1 MIPTASP
8 HLPHPNSTD
17 SGDTVSHPH
26 PLPRW
31 ILAPAALAVSALAL
45 SGCTGGFEQTAT
57 AKDDSIVVALTG
69 EPSSLDPLFDTNL
82 NALNIFY
89 DVFNQLTTIDDKGN
103 VVPSL
108 ATEWSAD
115 EALTT
120 WTFTL
125 RDDATF
131 QDGSPVTASD
141 VVFTYETTMANPQ
154 ANLAGYMT
162 TIDSVEATSDTEVV
176 FHLNTPYAPFDRQVT
191 LVPILPKAVYE
202 ADPKGFASAPI
213 GSGPYEV
220 EKWQKGDSIVLT
232 RNDDYFGEAG
242 DYERIEFR
250 FVLDETT
257 RANSLQSGDLD
268 IALLGASQVEAV
280 RRADNVDIVDQQSN
294 RVLYLGFNGSAG
306 PLADQDVRKAA
317 DLAIDRTAI
326 SDDLMN
332 GAVEP
337 TGQLVAKV
345 TFGYND
351 AIPATTY
358 DPEAATELL
367 EKSGYDGTP
376 IVLSYPTTGLPQ
388 IDQLAQATAG
398 YLEKVGFTVDLDGQE
413 AGTYSSN
420 WFAGQLPGAFI
431 YAFAPSVMDAD
442 LPLGMLTR
450 TGGQGYF
457 SNSEIDDLLV
467 KEIAEPDAD
476 TRAEMLGRI
485 SEIVAENTYYSPL
498 FIDTYTYGSAAGLS
512 WTPRPDGFFIFN

>member
-1 MIPTASP
+1 MSRTPA
-8 HLPHPNSTD
+8 
-17 SGDTVSHPH
+17 V
-26 PLPRW
+26 PRW
-31 ILAPAALAVSALAL
+31 ILASTALAVGSLTLA
-45 SGCTGGFEQTAT
+45 GCAGGFDEA
-57 AKDDSIVVALTG
+57 ASSGVADSIVVALTG
-69 EPSSLDPLFDTNL
+69 EPSSLDPLYDTNL
-82 NALNIFY
+82 NALNVFY
-89 DVFNQLTTIDDKGN
+89 DVFDQLTTIDGEGN
-103 VVPSL
+103 VVPAL

-120 WTFTL
+120 WTFIL

-131 QDGSPVTASD
+131 QDGSPVTADD
-141 VVFTYETTMANPQ
+141 VVFTYETTMADPE

-191 LVPILPKAVYE
+191 LVPILPKAIYE
-202 ADPKGFASAPI
+202 ADPEGFASAPV

-232 RNDDYFGEAG
+232 RNEDYFGEPG
-242 DYERIEFR
+242 QFERVEFR

-268 IALLGASQVEAV
+268 IALLGASQVGTVSSASG
-280 RRADNVDIVDQQSN
+280 VDVVDQQSN
-294 RVLYLGFNGSAG
+294 RVLYLGFNGTDG
-306 PLADQDVRKAA
+306 PLADPKIRKAA
-317 DLAIDRTAI
+317 DMAVDREAI

-345 TFGYND
+345 TFGYNE
-351 AIPATTY
+351 AIEPTAY
-358 DPEAATELL
+358 DREGAAELL
-367 EKSGYDGTP
+367 EDAGYDATP
-376 IVLSYPTTGLPQ
+376 VVLSYPTTGLPQ

-398 YLEKVGFTVDLDGQE
+398 YLEDAGFTVTLDGQE
-413 AGTYSSN
+413 AGTFSSN
-420 WFAGQLPGAFI
+420 WFSNQLPGAFI

-457 SNSEIDDLLV
+457 SNTEIDELLV
-467 KEIAEPDAD
+467 AEIAEPDLD
-476 TRAEMLGRI
+476 KRAEMLGRI
-485 SEIVAENTYYSPL
+485 SEIVAENTYYAPL
-498 FIDTYTYGSAAGLS
+498 FIDTYTYGSAKGLD
-512 WTPRPDGFFIFN
+512 WTPRPDGFFVFN